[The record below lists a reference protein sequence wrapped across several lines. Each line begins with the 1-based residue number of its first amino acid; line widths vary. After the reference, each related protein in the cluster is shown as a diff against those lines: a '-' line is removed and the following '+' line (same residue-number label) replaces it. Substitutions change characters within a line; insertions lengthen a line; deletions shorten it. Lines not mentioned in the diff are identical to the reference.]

1 MNLLSLLYFVL
12 ILGAI
17 VLVHEFGHFIF
28 SKLFGVYVYEFSIGM
43 GPKIFHFK
51 KKDGETEY
59 CIRAIPIG
67 GFVSLA
73 GEDADDNSKIEKKR
87 KLYSKPVW
95 QRLIIMI
102 AGATFNFLF
111 AFVILFV
118 SALIYGSTSN
128 EPIIAN
134 VSEEYPAYTA
144 GIREGDTIVSINK
157 QRVSSWS
164 EVQLYIKASKGE
176 KLDIVLKDKTG
187 TKREVSLI
195 PKEVKDEE
203 GNVTDYV
210 VGISRDTTVR
220 RGFGVSLK
228 NALETTASLYKLM
241 LTTLKE
247 LVTGKF
253 SVKDLSGPVGIYSV
267 VDSQSKKGFE
277 NILSLVAYLSM
288 NVGVIN
294 LIPFPA
300 FDGGR
305 VLFLI
310 IEKIRKKPI
319 KAKTEGM
326 INSIG
331 FILLMLLMI
340 FVTISDVIKLF

>member
-1 MNLLSLLYFVL
+1 MYLLSLLYFVL

-51 KKDGETEY
+51 KKGGETEY

-73 GEDADDNSKIEKKR
+73 GEDADDNSKIPNKR

-118 SALIYGSTSN
+118 SALIYGSISTK
-128 EPIIAN
+128 PVVAN
-134 VSEEYPAYTA
+134 VSEGYPAYTA
-144 GIREGDTIVSINK
+144 GIKEGDTIVSINK

-164 EVQLYIKASKGE
+164 EVQLYILTSKGE
-176 KLDIVLKDKTG
+176 QLNIVLKDKSG
-187 TKREVSLI
+187 TKREVTLV
-195 PKEVKDEE
+195 PDKVEDKE
-203 GNVTDYV
+203 GNVSYV
-210 VGISRDTTVR
+210 VGIGLDTTVR
-220 RGFGVSLK
+220 KGLGVSLK
-228 NALETTASLYKLM
+228 HAVETTASLYKLM
-241 LTTLKE
+241 ITTLKE

-277 NILSLVAYLSM
+277 SILSLVVYLSM

-310 IEKIRKKPI
+310 IEKIRRKPI

-331 FILLMLLMI
+331 FILLMLLMV

>member
-51 KKDGETEY
+51 KKGGETEY

-73 GEDADDNSKIEKKR
+73 GEDADDNSKIPNKR

-118 SALIYGSTSN
+118 SALIYGSISTK
-128 EPIIAN
+128 PVVAN
-134 VSEEYPAYTA
+134 VSEGYPAYTA
-144 GIREGDTIVSINK
+144 GIKEGDTIVSINK

-164 EVQLYIKASKGE
+164 EVQLYIQASKGE
-176 KLDIVLKDKTG
+176 QLNIVLKDKSG
-187 TKREVSLI
+187 TKREVTLV
-195 PKEVKDEE
+195 PDKVEDKE
-203 GNVTDYV
+203 GNVIAEGNNRVLCDLDPTAHAEVTTIREACKKLRTYDLSNYILYTSCEPCPMCLSAIIWANIKEV
-210 VGISRDTTVR
+210 YYACTRKDAGEIGFRDDAIYE
-220 RGFGVSLK
+220 F
-228 NALETTASLYKLM
+228 LETNNKSLLDEKQIDREDCIHLFNEYKKLNG
-241 LTTLKE
+241 E
-247 LVTGKF
+247 
-253 SVKDLSGPVGIYSV
+253 IY
-267 VDSQSKKGFE
+267 
-277 NILSLVAYLSM
+277 
-288 NVGVIN
+288 
-294 LIPFPA
+294 
-300 FDGGR
+300 
-305 VLFLI
+305 
-310 IEKIRKKPI
+310 
-319 KAKTEGM
+319 
-326 INSIG
+326 
-331 FILLMLLMI
+331 
-340 FVTISDVIKLF
+340 

>member
-1 MNLLSLLYFVL
+1 MAILWFIL
-12 ILGAI
+12 ILGGI

-43 GPKIFHFK
+43 GPKLLHHK
-51 KKDGETEY
+51 KKGGETEY

-73 GEDADDNSKIEKKR
+73 GEDADDNTKIDKKR
-87 KLYSKPVW
+87 MLYTKPVW
-95 QRLIIMI
+95 QRFIIMI
-102 AGATFNFLF
+102 AGASFNFIF
-111 AFVILFV
+111 AFVLLFV
-118 SALIYGSTSN
+118 MALIYGSISTK
-128 EPIIAN
+128 PIVAN
-134 VSEEYPAYTA
+134 VSPEYPAYTA
-144 GIREGDTIVSINK
+144 GIREGDKILSVDGNK
-157 QRVSSWS
+157 VSSWS
-164 EVQLYIKASKGE
+164 EVQLYIQTSKGE

-187 TKREVSLI
+187 TKREVTLV
-195 PKEVKDEE
+195 PDKVEDKE
-203 GNVTDYV
+203 GNVSYV
-210 VGISRDTTVR
+210 VGIGLDTTVR
-220 RGFGVSLK
+220 RGLGVSLK
-228 NALETTASLYKLM
+228 HAVETTASLYKLM
-241 LTTLKE
+241 ITTLKE

-277 NILSLVAYLSM
+277 SILSLVAYLSM

-310 IEKIRKKPI
+310 IEKIRRKPI

-331 FILLMLLMI
+331 FILLMLLMV

>member
-1 MNLLSLLYFVL
+1 MNLLSLLYFIL

-43 GPKIFHFK
+43 GPKILHWK
-51 KKDGETEY
+51 KKGGETEY

-73 GEDADDNSKIEKKR
+73 GEDADDNSKIDKKR

-118 SALIYGSTSN
+118 SALIYGSISTK
-128 EPIIAN
+128 PIVAN
-134 VSEEYPAYTA
+134 VSEGYPAYDA
-144 GIREGDTIVSINK
+144 GIKEGDTIVSINK
-157 QRVSSWS
+157 QKVSSWN
-164 EVQLYIKASKGE
+164 EVKLYIQTSEGKE
-176 KLDIVLKDKTG
+176 LNIVLKDKTG
-187 TKREVSLI
+187 TKREVKVI
-195 PKEVKDEE
+195 PIEVKDDE
-203 GNVTDYV
+203 GNISYA
-210 VGISRDTTVR
+210 VGIGLDNTVR
-220 RGFGVSLK
+220 RGLWTSLK
-228 NALETTASLYKLM
+228 HATQTTCSLYKLM
-241 LTTLKE
+241 LTTLKQ
-247 LVTGKF
+247 LITGKF
-253 SVKDLSGPVGIYSV
+253 SVSDLSGPVGIYSV
-267 VDSQSKKGFE
+267 VDSQSKQGLE
-277 NILSLVAYLSM
+277 SILYLIAYLSM

-310 IEKIRKKPI
+310 IEKIRRKPI

-331 FILLMLLMI
+331 FILLMLLMV
-340 FVTISDVIKLF
+340 FVTINDVIKLF

>member
-1 MNLLSLLYFVL
+1 MYFASTTLPYNLFIISLIFLTLDLNNVTESSYSFLAIFSFSKSLNTESVYSR
-12 ILGAI
+12 I
-17 VLVHEFGHFIF
+17 VLN
-28 SKLFGVYVYEFSIGM
+28 SNKTSSR
-43 GPKIFHFK
+43 FK
-51 KKDGETEY
+51 TLTLD
-59 CIRAIPIG
+59 I
-67 GFVSLA
+67 
-73 GEDADDNSKIEKKR
+73 
-87 KLYSKPVW
+87 
-95 QRLIIMI
+95 
-102 AGATFNFLF
+102 ATFNFLF

-118 SALIYGSTSN
+118 SALIYGSISTK
-128 EPIIAN
+128 PVVAN
-134 VSEEYPAYTA
+134 VSEGYPAYTA
-144 GIREGDTIVSINK
+144 GIKEGDTIVSINK

-164 EVQLYIKASKGE
+164 EVQLYIQASKGE
-176 KLDIVLKDKTG
+176 QLNIVLKDKSG
-187 TKREVSLI
+187 TKREVTLV
-195 PKEVKDEE
+195 PDKVEDKE
-203 GNVTDYV
+203 GNVSYV
-210 VGISRDTTVR
+210 VGIGLDTTVR
-220 RGFGVSLK
+220 RGLGVSLK
-228 NALETTASLYKLM
+228 HAVETTASLYKLM
-241 LTTLKE
+241 ITTLKE

-277 NILSLVAYLSM
+277 SILSLVAYLSM

-310 IEKIRKKPI
+310 IEKIRRKPI

-331 FILLMLLMI
+331 FILLMLLMV